1 MMRIVICGPAHPYRG
16 GIAAYNERLAQ
27 QFLQEG
33 DAAAIY
39 TFRLQYP
46 SFLFPGKSQ
55 YDHGYAPEGVPIT
68 RAINSVNPINWFNIG
83 LRLRRTRP
91 DLVIMRYW
99 LPFLAPA
106 LGFIARLVRSN
117 GYTRVVTIFDNV
129 VPHERRFG
137 DKLLTKFFVKSI
149 DGALVMTKAVE
160 NDLRQFTADMP
171 CVISPHPLFDNYS
184 IPVSRAE
191 AIVRLKLC
199 PSDRFM
205 LFFGF
210 IRGYKGLDLL
220 LRAMGEQCIRDLGV
234 KLIVAGEFYEDEKP
248 YFDLIHSLGLG
259 DRITFHSHFISDEEV
274 KYYFSAAS
282 LVVQPYRS
290 ATQSGVT
297 QVAYHFNKPMIVT
310 NVGGLAEIV
319 PDGLCGYV
327 VEPEP
332 EAIAGAICRFFAG
345 DEERFTQGIEEQK
358 KLYSWDRLTEAI
370 RSLAREV
377 QRTGSKQ
384 SSVGSPQSAVQ
395 K

>member
-27 QFLQEG
+27 QFLSEG

-55 YDHGYAPEGVPIT
+55 FDDGYAPQGVTIT
-68 RAINSVNPINWFNIG
+68 RAINSVNPFNWFTIG
-83 LRLRRTRP
+83 MRLRRIRP

-99 LPFLAPA
+99 LPFLAPS
-106 LGFIARLVRSN
+106 LGFIARIVKSN
-117 GYTRVVTIFDNV
+117 RYTRILTIFDNV

-137 DKLLTKFFVKSI
+137 DRLLTKFFVSSI
-149 DGALVMTKAVE
+149 DGALVMAETVE
-160 NDLRQFTADMP
+160 KELREFSTELP
-171 CVISPHPLFDNYS
+171 CVISPHPLFDTYS
-184 IPVSRAE
+184 EPVSRAE

-199 PSDRFM
+199 PADRFI

-210 IRGYKGLDLL
+210 IRAYKGLDLL
-220 LRAMGEQCIRDLGV
+220 IQAMADPAVKSLEV
-234 KLIVAGEFYEDEKP
+234 KLLVAGEFYEEEKP
-248 YFDLIHSLGLG
+248 YFDLIHTLDIS
-259 DRITFHSHFISDEEV
+259 DRIILHSHFISNDEV

-297 QVAYHFNKPMIVT
+297 QVAYQFNKPMVVT

-319 PDGLCGYV
+319 PHGKCGYV
-327 VEPEP
+327 VTPEP
-332 EAIAGAICRFFAG
+332 EAIAEAITDFFSGDARRF
-345 DEERFTQGIEEQK
+345 EKGIEEQK
-358 KLYSWDRLTEAI
+358 KFYTWDRLTEAL
-370 RSLAREV
+370 RTLARE
-377 QRTGSKQ
+377 TSK
-384 SSVGSPQSAVQ
+384 G
-395 K
+395 KER

>member
-27 QFLQEG
+27 QFLSEG

-55 YDHGYAPEGVPIT
+55 YDDGYAPEGVTIT
-68 RAINSVNPINWFNIG
+68 RAINSVNPFNWFTIG

-106 LGFIARLVRSN
+106 LGFIARIVKSN
-117 GYTRVVTIFDNV
+117 RYTRILTIFDNV
-129 VPHERRFG
+129 IPHERRTG
-137 DKLLTKFFVKSI
+137 DRLLTKFFVSSI
-149 DGALVMTKAVE
+149 DGALVMAETVE
-160 NDLRQFTADMP
+160 KDLREFSTVLP
-171 CVISPHPLFDNYS
+171 CVISPHPLFDTYNE
-184 IPVSRAE
+184 PVSRAE
-191 AIVRLKLC
+191 AIVRLRLC
-199 PSDRFM
+199 PADRFI

-210 IRGYKGLDLL
+210 IRAYKGLDLL
-220 LRAMGEQCIRDLGV
+220 IKAMADPAVRSLEI
-234 KLIVAGEFYEDEKP
+234 KLLVAGEFYEDEKP
-248 YFDLIHSLGLG
+248 YFDLIHALDVSESIIL
-259 DRITFHSHFISDEEV
+259 HSHFISNEEV

-282 LVVQPYRS
+282 LVVQPYIS

-297 QVAYHFNKPMIVT
+297 QVAYQFNKPMVVT

-319 PDGLCGYV
+319 PDGKCGYV
-327 VEPEP
+327 VTPDP
-332 EAIAGAICRFFAG
+332 EAIAGAITDFFSGNEKRF
-345 DEERFTQGIEEQK
+345 EEGLEQQK
-358 KLYSWDRLTEAI
+358 KLYTWERLTEAL
-370 RSLAREV
+370 RSLARE
-377 QRTGSKQ
+377 TSK
-384 SSVGSPQSAVQ
+384 G

>member
-27 QFLQEG
+27 QLLQEG

-55 YDHGYAPEGVPIT
+55 YDGGYAPEGVPIT
-68 RAINSVNPINWFNIG
+68 RAINSVNPLNWLSIG

-91 DLVIMRYW
+91 DLVVMRYW

-106 LGFIARLVRSN
+106 LGIIARIVRTN
-117 GYTRVVTIFDNV
+117 RVTRIVTIFDNV
-129 VPHERRFG
+129 VPHEKHFG
-137 DKLLTKFFVKSI
+137 DRLLTRFFIRSI
-149 DGALVMTKAVE
+149 DGALVMTKSVE
-160 NDLRQFTADMP
+160 KDLREFTATMP

-184 IPVSRAE
+184 KPVSRAE
-191 AIVRLKLC
+191 AIVHLKRC
-199 PSDRFM
+199 PVYRFI

-210 IRGYKGLDLL
+210 IREYKGLDLL
-220 LRAMGEQCIRDLGV
+220 LKAMADPAVRNLGV
-234 KLIVAGEFYEDEKP
+234 KLIVAGEFYEDDKP
-248 YFDLIHSLGLG
+248 YFDIIHQLDLSDSLV
-259 DRITFHSHFISDEEV
+259 IHSHFISDEEV

-297 QVAYHFNKPMIVT
+297 QVAYHFNKPMVVT

-319 PDGLCGYV
+319 PDGKCGYV
-327 VEPEP
+327 VDPEP
-332 EAIAGAICRFFAG
+332 EAIAGAITNFFAG
-345 DEERFTQGIEEQK
+345 DENKFSQGIETQK
-358 KLYSWDRLTEAI
+358 QLYSWDKLTEAI
-370 RSLAREV
+370 RSLARET
-377 QRTGSKQ
+377 QRRRQ
-384 SSVGSPQSAVQ
+384 RYR
-395 K
+395 

>member
-27 QFLQEG
+27 QLLQEG

-39 TFRLQYP
+39 TFKLQYP
-46 SFLFPGKSQ
+46 SFLFPGKTQ
-55 YDHGYAPEGVPIT
+55 FDHGYAPEGVPIT
-68 RAINSVNPINWFNIG
+68 RAINSINPLNWFNIG

-117 GYTRVVTIFDNV
+117 RHTKIITIFDNV
-129 VPHERRFG
+129 VPHEKRFG
-137 DKLLTKFFVKSI
+137 DRMLTRFFVKSI
-149 DGALVMTKAVE
+149 HGALVMTKAVE
-160 NDLRQFTADMP
+160 NDLRQFSAVMP

-184 IPVSRAE
+184 VPVSRAE

-199 PSDRFM
+199 PADRFI

-210 IRGYKGLDLL
+210 IREYKGLDLL
-220 LRAMGEQCIRDLGV
+220 LRAMAEQCVRDLGV
-234 KLIVAGEFYEDEKP
+234 KLIVAGEFYESEKP
-248 YFDLIHSLGLG
+248 YFDLIHQLEVG
-259 DRITFHSHFISDEEV
+259 DRITFHSHFISDDEV

-319 PDGLCGYV
+319 PDGVCGYV
-327 VEPEP
+327 VEPDP
-332 EAIAGAICRFFAG
+332 AAIAGAICDFFSGDGNRFAA
-345 DEERFTQGIEEQK
+345 GIEEK
-358 KLYSWDRLTEAI
+358 KKEYSWDRLTAAL
-370 RSLAREV
+370 RSLLREV
-377 QRTGSKQ
+377 QKMKQ
-384 SSVGSPQSAVQ
+384 
-395 K
+395 

>member
-16 GIAAYNERLAQ
+16 GIAAYNERMAQ
-27 QFLQEG
+27 QLLQEG

-117 GYTRVVTIFDNV
+117 RHTRVITIFDNV
-129 VPHERRFG
+129 IPHEKRFG
-137 DKLLTKFFVKSI
+137 DKLLTRFFVKSI

-160 NDLRQFTADMP
+160 NDLRQFAPDMP
-171 CVISPHPLFDNYS
+171 CIISPHPLFDNYS
-184 IPVSRAE
+184 VPVSRAE

-199 PSDRFM
+199 PADRFI

-210 IRGYKGLDLL
+210 IRDYKGLDLL
-220 LRAMGEQCIRDLGV
+220 LRSMAEQCVRDLGV

-248 YFDLIHSLGLG
+248 YFDLINSLGLA
-259 DRITFHSHFISDEEV
+259 DRITFHSHFIVDEEV

-297 QVAYHFNKPMIVT
+297 QVAYHFNKPMVVT

-332 EAIAGAICRFFAG
+332 AAIADAICRFFRG
-345 DEERFTQGIEEQK
+345 DEDRFLPGIEEQK
-358 KLYSWDRLTEAI
+358 KQYSWDRLTEAI
-370 RSLAREV
+370 RSLARDV
-377 QRTGSKQ
+377 QRTGSRQ
-384 SSVGSPQSAVQ
+384 
-395 K
+395 